1 MAVYEVFVPAESGEG
16 FDKATTVTTDSWTE
30 ALRNGFEATGIE
42 GDMTSVLCDIT
53 AEGIDCTVPATG
65 QTFRI
70 CEQKSGEEAPAQAAK
85 EAPVE
90 AAEEAPAQAAKEA
103 PVEAVEAAPVEAA
116 AKSGPV
122 QGAPPAAPPAPI
134 RSAPPRAPGSVA
146 SEEGG
151 PGTEPTAL
159 RDMEEIYAD
168 LLEETSTIYNC
179 GSIKVASSFILDLA
193 ARIIPAEAGAVFIS
207 DINRNDLVF
216 SAAIGAK
223 ADDVMEFRV
232 PMGAGIVGF
241 CAQEGVSL
249 AISDANND
257 ERFYKKISES
267 VGYKTYSILCSPV
280 QHKGR
285 VLGALELINRKDGGG
300 FTHNEIAALNFLAH
314 EFSQYLVNTGQT
326 GD

>member
-16 FDKATTVTTDSWTE
+16 FNKATTVTTDSWTE
-30 ALRNGFEATGIE
+30 ALRNGFEASGIE
-42 GDMTSVLCDIT
+42 ADMTSILCDIT
-53 AEGIDCTVPATG
+53 PDGIDCTVPNTG

-70 CEQKSGEEAPAQAAK
+70 CEQKTGEP
-85 EAPVE
+85 APVE
-90 AAEEAPAQAAKEA
+90 AAEPAPAEPAPAEVAEPASAEAP
-103 PVEAVEAAPVEAA
+103 

-122 QGAPPAAPPAPI
+122 EGAPPAAPPAPI
-134 RSAPPRAPGSVA
+134 RSAPPRAPGSSA
-146 SEEGG
+146 AEGAG
-151 PGTEPTAL
+151 LGTEPTAL

-193 ARIIPAEAGAVFIS
+193 ARTIPAEAGAVFIS

-249 AISDANND
+249 AISDD
-257 ERFYKKISES
+257 LRFELEPPFKCTSKPSGLLPLS
-267 VGYKTYSILCSPV
+267 DRAHVLALACSC
-280 QHKGR
+280 
-285 VLGALELINRKDGGG
+285 
-300 FTHNEIAALNFLAH
+300 
-314 EFSQYLVNTGQT
+314 
-326 GD
+326 

>member
-16 FDKATTVTTDSWTE
+16 FNKATTVTTDSWTE
-30 ALRNGFEATGIE
+30 ALRNGFEASGIE
-42 GDMTSVLCDIT
+42 ADMTSILCDIT
-53 AEGIDCTVPATG
+53 PEGIDCTVPNTG

-70 CEQKSGEEAPAQAAK
+70 CEQKTGEPAPAEAA
-85 EAPVE
+85 EPAPVE
-90 AAEEAPAQAAKEA
+90 AAEPAPAEAEEPASAEAP
-103 PVEAVEAAPVEAA
+103 

-122 QGAPPAAPPAPI
+122 EGAPPAAPPAPI
-134 RSAPPRAPGSVA
+134 RSAPPRAPGA
-146 SEEGG
+146 AAAEGTG
-151 PGTEPTAL
+151 LGSEPTAL

-193 ARIIPAEAGAVFIS
+193 ARTIPAEAGAVFIS

-249 AISDANND
+249 AISDASND

-280 QHKGR
+280 QHEGR

-300 FTHNEIAALNFLAH
+300 FTQNEIAALNFLAH

>member
-16 FDKATTVTTDSWTE
+16 FDKAATVTTDSWTE
-30 ALRNGFEATGIE
+30 ALRNGFEASGIE
-42 GDMTSVLCDIT
+42 ADMTSVLCDIT
-53 AEGIDCTVPATG
+53 AEGIDCTVPTTG

-70 CEQKSGEEAPAQAAK
+70 CELKSGEEASAQ
-85 EAPVE
+85 

-103 PVEAVEAAPVEAA
+103 PVEAV
-116 AKSGPV
+116 AKSAPV

-134 RSAPPRAPGSVA
+134 RSAPPRAPGTGA
-146 SEEGG
+146 SGEGG

-159 RDMEEIYAD
+159 RDMEEIYEE

-223 ADDVMEFRV
+223 ANDVMEFRV

-249 AISDANND
+249 AVSDANKD

-300 FTHNEIAALNFLAH
+300 FTQNEIAALNFLAH